1 MQEKFQQR
9 RLFRVRWNEVKQER
23 ILFDH
28 LPTEVFHDDTGDEAF
43 YFEEM
48 LRKQEKIPVSL
59 GKGFK

>member
-1 MQEKFQQR
+1 M
-9 RLFRVRWNEVKQER
+9 RWNEVKQER